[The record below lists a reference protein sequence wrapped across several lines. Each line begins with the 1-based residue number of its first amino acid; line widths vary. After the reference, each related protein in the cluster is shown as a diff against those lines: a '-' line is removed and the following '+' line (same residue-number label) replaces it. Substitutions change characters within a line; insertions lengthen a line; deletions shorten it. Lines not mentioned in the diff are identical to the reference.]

1 MVNTEKN
8 EHYAFKANNGWK
20 MVIFEPGDWVWMYM
34 HNERFSE
41 RRRSKLI
48 PIGDGPVKSLKELI
62 RIPTKWI
69 YKVSIVLVLKLKYFS
84 INHQLL

>member
-1 MVNTEKN
+1 
-8 EHYAFKANNGWK
+8 

-48 PIGDGPVKSLKELI
+48 PIGDGLFKSLKESI